1 MMIKMQKKILHE
13 QGLRREANDTYENM
27 RKNKEVL
34 IEDEI
39 PADMIMQ
46 VPKEQIKGR
55 KC

>member
-34 IEDEI
+34 IEGEI
-39 PADMIMQ
+39 PADMIKQ
-46 VPKEQIKGR
+46 APKEQIKGR